1 MNSRRFI
8 PYSSELEDD
17 KTQRTTSRLWLRS
30 PQAQMLRIKMQ
41 RIAEDGCGSF
51 STDSAGIFG
60 WLNSV

>member
-1 MNSRRFI
+1 
-8 PYSSELEDD
+8 L
-17 KTQRTTSRLWLRS
+17 LLRS